1 VILSKFTRRF
11 EILKLKLFWLI
22 CETDLRQ
29 LKNNNKIKN
38 GCSKTVR
45 IGHNL
50 LWYSKRRGRKNF
62 KVAENQAG
70 RPLSEKKEG
79 TRKLGQI
86 PAMKYGTQ

>member
-1 VILSKFTRRF
+1 LAYLRNRF
-11 EILKLKLFWLI
+11 KTTK
-22 CETDLRQ
+22 
-29 LKNNNKIKN
+29 KNNKITN

-50 LWYSKRRGRKNF
+50 VVYSKRKERENF

-79 TRKLGQI
+79 TRKIKTI
-86 PAMKYGTQ
+86 PAMKRKRKKYGTK